1 MAGTKNKRT
10 EAQKKKDQKRISELF
25 VKGYSLRKMAE
36 AISAERTK
44 YTLSHV
50 QVKYDLDKILDEWKT
65 TTFKNIED
73 KQLIEIQ
80 KLNKVEFEAWN
91 TFDETKS
98 ARFLEIVL
106 KCIEKRCR
114 IFGIEETPESYTERQ
129 IIVVTLPD
137 LEGAEG
143 ASDESK

>member
-1 MAGTKNKRT
+1 MAAPKRSKG
-10 EAQKKKDQKRISELF
+10 EKEKDSVRISELF
-25 VKGYSLRKMAE
+25 VKGYSLRK
-36 AISAERTK
+36 ISEQLSSERK
-44 YTLSHV
+44 YSISKT
-50 QVKYDLDKILDEWKT
+50 QIKTDLDKILDGWKT
-65 TTFKNIED
+65 TAFKNIED
-73 KQLIEIQ
+73 KQLIEIR
-80 KLNKVEFEAWN
+80 KLNKVESEAWN

>member
-1 MAGTKNKRT
+1 MAAPKRNKG
-10 EAQKKKDQKRISELF
+10 QKERDRKTISELF

-36 AISAERTK
+36 VVSSARKE
-44 YTLSHV
+44 YNLSHV
-50 QVKYDLDKILDEWKT
+50 QIKHDLDHILNEWKT
-65 TTFKNIED
+65 ATFKNIED

-80 KLNKVEFEAWN
+80 KLNKVEFEAWIA
-91 TFDETKS
+91 FDETKS

-137 LEGAEG
+137 SDDGAEP

>member
-1 MAGTKNKRT
+1 MAGPKRT
-10 EAQKKKDQKRISELF
+10 KGQKEQDRKKISELF

-36 AISAERTK
+36 AISEARKE
-44 YTLSHV
+44 YNLSHV
-50 QVKYDLDKILDEWKT
+50 QVKNDLDDILNEWKT
-65 TTFKNIED
+65 TAFKNIED

-80 KLNKVEFEAWN
+80 KLNKVENEAWN
-91 TFDETKS
+91 AFDETKS

-129 IIVVTLPD
+129 IIVVTLPELD
-137 LEGAEG
+137 GAEA
-143 ASDESK
+143 ASDEDK

>member
-1 MAGTKNKRT
+1 MAGKKRNKGQR
-10 EAQKKKDQKRISELF
+10 EKDRKLISELF

-36 AISAERTK
+36 AISTARKE
-44 YTLSHV
+44 YNISHV
-50 QVKYDLDKILDEWKT
+50 QVKDDLDLILNEWKE
-65 TTFKNIED
+65 TTFKNIEE

-91 TFDETKS
+91 AYEESRS

-137 LEGAEG
+137 DGGADA
-143 ASDESK
+143 ASDEDK